1 MPRAVVGCEL
11 VENWDKLR
19 EKQIQMHCCLFLKLQ
34 QRVESALTNSGD
46 GGARLPVGSGPS
58 TFPQARRLYV
68 GAATLNLNCPIFPIA
83 TV

>member
-34 QRVESALTNSGD
+34 QRVESALTNSSD
-46 GGARLPVGSGPS
+46 GGARLPVQQLVPAHRHFHRHAVCTWGLP
-58 TFPQARRLYV
+58 L
-68 GAATLNLNCPIFPIA
+68 
-83 TV
+83 